1 MKKAVLIVVTVTC
14 LLVLNACA
22 PATFKSEHALS
33 ATSLSLLPNWYHE
46 NVGYQ
51 LLGGNN
57 YPSNNALAN
66 LLKEADSAFMQ
77 ADLQRCQI
85 FLERAQRIASR
96 DAGVYVRLSYIYWVL
111 NKTAQAEQMALRAL
125 AVMADDEQA
134 KFEVGRLLAAIQ
146 SSHY

>member
-1 MKKAVLIVVTVTC
+1 MKKAVLIVAAVTC
-14 LLVLNACA
+14 VLLLSACA
-22 PATFKSEHALS
+22 PATFKNESALS

-51 LLGGNN
+51 LMGGNN

-96 DAGVYVRLSYIYWVL
+96 DAGVYVRLSYVFWVL

-125 AVMADDEQA
+125 AVMADDAQA
-134 KFEVGRLLAAIQ
+134 KLEIERLLAGIQ
-146 SSHY
+146 ASRY

>member
-1 MKKAVLIVVTVTC
+1 MKKAVLIIAAVTC
-14 LLVLNACA
+14 VLVLNACA
-22 PATFKSEHALS
+22 PATFKSESAKS

-51 LLGGNN
+51 LMGGND

-66 LLKEADSAFMQ
+66 LLMEADSAFMQ

-96 DAGVYVRLSYIYWVL
+96 DAGVYVRLSYVFWVL

-125 AVMADDEQA
+125 AVMADDPQA
-134 KFEVGRLLAAIQ
+134 KLEIERLLAGIQ
-146 SSHY
+146 GSRY